1 MDTLNEYPSLSTST
15 GQPSTQTAVND
26 DVSPITMHASTAE
39 SMDDIVFAQ
48 NVEFSGSQMADA
60 PNTETPQ
67 VTNTSETVAKCEFV
81 IYAMNVHGLT
91 NDDRLEELE
100 RELKLVKEW
109 DVMVLTETW
118 RKPKNEYFETI
129 DGNIFMNCG
138 CDAARRGVGFLV
150 HRKWSSFI
158 QEFVPLNERVS
169 YLRLKV
175 GRKTFVVI
183 GAYFPHTG
191 YPDHDV
197 EEMYATISSI
207 LEQCKQKKELV
218 LIGGDFNAEI
228 GERNEFDDPLFIGK
242 HTIGTTNP
250 RGAWLKRFCSFNGLA
265 ISNTL
270 YPKRKENITTYV
282 GPNLRP
288 RQIDYILVDRKTKRL
303 LQDATSAQEPNIGS
317 DHKAVRIRL
326 RLDVKFKARKTKR
339 RVDWHHI
346 CPELF
351 HENLE
356 RMISQQEISS
366 NSNQTCHALEQTML
380 RAATESEN
388 SRSAREETHQHSNQ
402 ADEQVRALIK
412 RRWTVRHGTAERTE
426 ISKRIQKGIRK
437 LKREKRRR
445 QIKARLDEFKN
456 IKHIPRFKTREKSRY
471 ITQMVD
477 EHGKIQTS
485 RMSIANIFASFYE
498 ELYSKK
504 GPGVTNGSTENVNGG
519 EVPVFTENELMKA
532 LKTLKSG
539 KCKDTAGIKAEMLK
553 NIGYKT
559 RKVLLD
565 LFNSILQGTSETPKS
580 WRKSVITVLY
590 KSGDSAEAKNYRPI
604 CIIPVLYKLF
614 SKLLYSRLYPILD
627 LAQSPDQAGF
637 RHNYSTLD
645 HLFVFKMLQE
655 KSEEFQLNT
664 WAAALDFKKAFD
676 SIDQLFIWEALEDQ
690 QVPIGYIRVLKDL
703 YREQHARVKTDRLSR
718 SFQIQR
724 GTKQGDPLSSLL
736 FNAVLEKV
744 MRRAKENFEAKKY
757 GIQLGTTDSSRLTN
771 LRFADDV
778 LITAKS
784 LNQLTEMIKCLKDEA
799 LKCGLELHPDK
810 TKIIS
815 STNRNGRPAAKH
827 AKVGDLKIEILQ
839 MSASLKYLGCQ
850 ISFGEMQEME
860 LRQRIRG
867 GWAKF
872 MEHKQELTGKHY
884 SVNSRLKLFNAV
896 VTPAVLYCSEC
907 WTTSKHLESIL
918 KTTQRK
924 MLRMVLGQGRRRIP
938 ARSVEQDSSG
948 EDVQS
953 NASNNANPEEEET
966 LEDPQDELE
975 PFVDWI
981 RRVTHSAEERIKNLN
996 MRSWV
1001 EEARFRKWK
1010 WARNLY
1016 TEKSSEQWSTRALHW
1031 NPQVHYDRP
1040 KPAARRRPTRPNLRW
1055 LDDVLKISHETSGT
1069 ATVEDLKQEHFWTQ
1083 YQDLY
1088 VNRS

>member
-1 MDTLNEYPSLSTST
+1 
-15 GQPSTQTAVND
+15 
-26 DVSPITMHASTAE
+26 
-39 SMDDIVFAQ
+39 
-48 NVEFSGSQMADA
+48 MADA
-60 PNTETPQ
+60 RNTETLQ
-67 VTNTSETVAKCEFV
+67 VTNTSETAAKCEFV

-109 DVMVLTETW
+109 DVMILTETW

-129 DGNIFMNCG
+129 DGNMFMNRG

-150 HRKWSSFI
+150 HKKWISFI
-158 QEFVPLNERVS
+158 EDFIPLNERVS

-175 GRKTFVVI
+175 KHRIFVII

-191 YPDHDV
+191 YPDHEV
-197 EEMYATISSI
+197 EEVYSAISSI
-207 LEQCKQKKELV
+207 LEHCKKRKELV
-218 LIGGDFNAEI
+218 IVGGDFNAEI
-228 GERNEFDDPLFIGK
+228 GERNELDDPSFIGK
-242 HTIGTTNP
+242 HTIGNTNP
-250 RGAWLKRFCSFNGLA
+250 RGAWLKQFCCLNGLA

-270 YPKRKENITTYV
+270 YPKCKENIATYI

-288 RQIDYILVDRKTKRL
+288 RQIDYILVDRRTKCL
-303 LQDATSAQEPNIGS
+303 LRDAASAQAPNIGS
-317 DHKAVRIRL
+317 DHKAVQMRL
-326 RLDVKFKARKTKR
+326 CLDVKFKARKSKQ
-339 RVDWHHI
+339 RVDWNHI
-346 CPELF
+346 CPDF
-351 HENLE
+351 FRENLE
-356 RMISQQEISS
+356 RMISHQEVSS
-366 NSNQTCHALEQTML
+366 NSNQTCHALEQILL
-380 RAATESEN
+380 RAATESVN
-388 SRSAREETHQHSNQ
+388 SRHAGEAGGQSNNM
-402 ADEQVRALIK
+402 ADEQVRTLIK
-412 RRWTVRHGTAERTE
+412 RRWTVSHGTAERKE
-426 ISKRIQKGIRK
+426 ISKLIQKGIRK
-437 LKREKRRR
+437 LKREKRRD
-445 QIKARLDEFKN
+445 QIKARLEEFKN

-471 ITQMVD
+471 IAQMVD
-477 EHGKIQTS
+477 EHGKTKTH

-498 ELYSKK
+498 ELYSKQ
-504 GPGVTNGSTENVNGG
+504 GSGVANDNAEHINRD
-519 EVPVFTENELMKA
+519 EIPVFTENELMKA
-532 LKTLKSG
+532 LKSLKNG

-553 NIGYKT
+553 NTGCRT

-590 KSGDSAEAKNYRPI
+590 KSGDPTEAKNYRPI
-604 CIIPVLYKLF
+604 CIIPLLYKLF

-627 LAQSPDQAGF
+627 LAQCPDQAGF
-637 RHNYSTLD
+637 RHNYSTVD

-690 QVPIGYIRVLKDL
+690 QVPIGYIRVLQDL
-703 YREQHARVKTDRLSR
+703 YKEQRAKVKTDRLSR
-718 SFQIQR
+718 NFQIQR

-757 GIQLGTTDSSRLTN
+757 GVQLGTTDNSRLTN

-778 LITAKS
+778 LIIAKS
-784 LNQLTEMIKCLKDEA
+784 LNQLTEMIRCLKDEA
-799 LKCGLELHPDK
+799 GKCGLELHPDK

-815 STNRNGRPAAKH
+815 STNRNGRPAARH

-884 SVNSRLKLFNAV
+884 SLNSRLRLFNAV
-896 VTPAVLYCSEC
+896 VTPTVLYGSEC
-907 WTTSKHLESIL
+907 WTTSKHLESVL

-924 MLRMVLGQGRRRIP
+924 MLRIILGQGRRRIP
-938 ARSVEQDSSG
+938 VRNVEQDSSG

-953 NASNNANPEEEET
+953 NASNTAGPAEEEEV
-966 LEDPQDELE
+966 LEDPQNELE

-981 RRVTHSAEERIKNLN
+981 QRVTHNVEERVKSLK
-996 MRSWV
+996 MRSWI
-1001 EEARFRKWK
+1001 EEARIRKWK
-1010 WARNLY
+1010 WARSLY
-1016 TEKSSEQWSTRALHW
+1016 TKKSSEQWSTRALHW
-1031 NPQVHYDRP
+1031 NPQIHYDRP

-1055 LDDVLKISHETSGT
+1055 LDDIVKIGHGSSSTTT
-1069 ATVEDLKQEHFWTQ
+1069 AEDLEQEHFWTQ

-1088 VNRS
+1088 VKRA